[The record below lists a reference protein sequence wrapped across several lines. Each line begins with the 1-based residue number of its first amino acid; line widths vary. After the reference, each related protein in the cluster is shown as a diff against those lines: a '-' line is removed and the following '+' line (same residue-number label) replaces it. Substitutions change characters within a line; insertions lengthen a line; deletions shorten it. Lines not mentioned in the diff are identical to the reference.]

1 MMNLNGS
8 SIFDF
13 SKDYAVYSSI
23 MLPGT
28 DRVGPIVILGGV
40 EKMVNIAIPYF

>member
-1 MMNLNGS
+1 
-8 SIFDF
+8 
-13 SKDYAVYSSI
+13 

-40 EKMVNIAIPYF
+40 EKMVNIAIPYFWIVIFCIISFTKFKWANR